1 MCRPNEYD
9 VAKAILEVAKG
20 DGFRPSEVRKF
31 LQNSGRFRAKG
42 KDLSAQMQQ
51 PLGKLRDK
59 GYVAFDGNYNQAKN
73 RPHIISSLEQLQDF
87 VRTQEI
93 TRHEPTASAAI
104 DSRLQEI
111 EQMLDQL
118 TQKVDQLSAQIQPSP
133 NNDHSESAVPEE
145 EVSEMIDLIMGS
157 GNVRAF
163 YQSLSSQDKDRFD
176 RVLHFASTTAIQ
188 HGRAFRVQIAWSNNQ
203 PQHFR
208 NVQSLVFAEF
218 DEGRARPRTKMYA
231 IPLVCDENRPITIII
246 RNNHRSLQV
255 ADEEIETTIDRFRPR
270 NLDHFLDNPAHY
282 FSYEAGQN

>member
-1 MCRPNEYD
+1 MSKPSKYD
-9 VAKAILEVAKG
+9 VAAAILNVANG
-20 DGFRPSEVRKF
+20 NGFTPSEVRQY

-42 KDLSAQMQQ
+42 GDLSAQMQQ

-59 GYVAFDGNYNQAKN
+59 GYVAFDRNYNQARN
-73 RPHIISSLEQLQDF
+73 RPHIIRSLEQLQDF

-111 EQMLDQL
+111 EQMLGQL
-118 TQKVDQLSAQIQPSP
+118 MQKVDQLSAQIQPSP

-176 RVLHFASTTAIQ
+176 RVLQFASTTAIE
-188 HGRAFRVQIAWSNNQ
+188 HGRKSRVQIAWSNNQ
-203 PQHFR
+203 PQHFK
-208 NVQSLVFAEF
+208 NVQSIVFAEF
-218 DEGRARPRTKMYA
+218 DEGGARPKTKMYA

-246 RNNHRSLQV
+246 RDNHRSLQV

-270 NLDHFLDNPAHY
+270 NLDRFLDNPDHY
-282 FSYEAGQN
+282 FSYDAGQQ